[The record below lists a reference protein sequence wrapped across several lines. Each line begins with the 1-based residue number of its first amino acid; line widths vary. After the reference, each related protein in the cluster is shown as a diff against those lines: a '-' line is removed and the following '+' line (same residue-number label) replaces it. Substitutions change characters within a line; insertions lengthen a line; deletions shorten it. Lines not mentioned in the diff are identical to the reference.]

1 MAARFAKIPVV
12 RTVRALRKKVDGW
25 RLAGESVALVP
36 TMGALHE
43 GHLSLVRLAQKK
55 CDHVVVSIFVNPTQ
69 FGVGEDFGSYP
80 RSEETDREKLAP
92 LKADVIYAPTV
103 SEMYGEAP
111 STNVHVAGVSDG
123 LCGASRPDH
132 FDGVATVVSKLLL
145 QVNPHIAIFG
155 EKDFQQLLVIK
166 QLTRDL
172 NIPVKILGE
181 AIVREKDG
189 LALSSRNAYLS
200 AREREIAPKLQQVM
214 KQAAAALKSG
224 RQVKAV
230 IASAAKKLE
239 KAGFRIDYLEVRH
252 SETLVPV
259 IGKVK
264 PPARLFAAVY
274 LRKTRLIDNLKI

>member
-55 CDHVVVSIFVNPTQ
+55 YDHVLVSIFVNPTQ

-80 RSEETDREKLAP
+80 RSEETDREKLTP
-92 LKADVIYAPTV
+92 LKADLIYAPTV

-111 STNVHVAGVSDG
+111 STSVHVAGVSDG
-123 LCGASRPDH
+123 LCGASRLDH
-132 FDGVATVVSKLLL
+132 FDGVATVVAKLLL

-172 NIPVKILGE
+172 NIPVKILGG

-189 LALSSRNAYLS
+189 LALSSRNAYLT

-214 KQAAAALKSG
+214 KQAVAALKSG
-224 RQVKAV
+224 KQVKAV
-230 IASAAKKLE
+230 IASAAKRLE
-239 KAGFRIDYLEVRH
+239 KAGFKIDYLEVRH